1 MKKKKKDKEKK
12 RKPFFSQKEKGS
24 FITIKTSLKSI
35 LKNYTINQP
44 KINKLVIEC
53 NDIVIRTYQFIKLYL
68 LDCYYKNKSIPTL
81 DKDTIL
87 YFIRACGIRDN
98 RGRQQ
103 ANNDFQQELEL
114 FYETEFK
121 PCINKEKYNLV
132 NKSYIIPY
140 LAIQI
145 QTGLNNNIKEHFI
158 TRIRRFMNIFTPIE
172 LTTDENK
179 KIFNNVKNLVLLD
192 KIDEIPEEMQK
203 WAFWIRNNFLPA
215 EYEKAFGY
223 DCKVNPT
230 NYLFYTIKMNEEIE
244 KKNLNL
250 TDKFKLFQPI
260 PLRNSI
266 IPHYITLDANGVLS
280 TFKED
285 GETSLGYKVSENKE
299 KIWNM
304 IFNTKN
310 KILNKKGYEFKTIQ
324 TDGFGVSICYQ
335 KIGKNSNQ
343 NNEYIECDDLYIT
356 DLDDEEIEKCK
367 KRKLVSIDPGK
378 HSLVYMLDEEKKKL
392 RYTASQRRVESYRK
406 KYNMISRWEKLNN
419 NIIEEETKL
428 SIQNCKTVNYE
439 KFKLYLQEKTRL
451 NDKIKSFYEKDI
463 HRKFKWRTWI
473 YQRKSED
480 NFINRI
486 ENTYGKREDILLCY
500 GNWSNTKQMK
510 YLMPTKGIGMRRAIE
525 KKLDVILVDEFRTSK
540 LCSCCYKELENYKLN
555 KYELSEY
562 KKHNGKEINKI
573 HRLLICRSCRS
584 NGLQNK
590 NITFMNRDMN
600 ACINI
605 LNISKDWI
613 NKRSRNINFCKN
625 NYIDLNK
632 KGEQCT

>member
-1 MKKKKKDKEKK
+1 MKKKKKDKDKK

-53 NDIVIRTYQFIKLYL
+53 NDIVIRTYQFIRLYL
-68 LDCYYKNKSIPTL
+68 LDCYYKNKSIPTF

-172 LTTDENK
+172 LTTDENNK
-179 KIFNNVKNLVLLD
+179 LFNNVKNLVLLD

-343 NNEYIECDDLYIT
+343 NSEFIEYDDLYIT

-525 KKLDVILVDEFRTSK
+525 KKFDVILVDEFRSSK

-584 NGLQNK
+584 NGLENK

-613 NKRSRNINFCKN
+613 NKRSRNINFCRN

-632 KGEQCT
+632 KGEQCI